1 MGWMPFTLRIV
12 PESRAQRLRLS
23 RLADVVL
30 FENGL
35 KASNSTG
42 EANPICAA
50 RIDGL
55 DEVGPFELEREP
67 SILILVVTSG
77 IDPWATTVDVDHL
90 PARQLQRFDHN
101 APSSLQEALSV
112 APD

>member
-1 MGWMPFTLRIV
+1 M
-12 PESRAQRLRLS
+12 
-23 RLADVVL
+23 ADVVL

-50 RIDGL
+50 KIDGF

-67 SILILVVTSG
+67 GILILVVAIG
-77 IDPWATTVDVDHL
+77 IDPWATAIDVDHL
-90 PARQLQRFDHN
+90 PARRLQRFDHN
-101 APSSLQEALSV
+101 EPTSLQEALSV